1 MYSTLSFTPPSVHNG
16 VKVAKLKP
24 DSVAKEADRWKNALL
39 GCVYGLEPRFKKIE
53 RFALNRWKDQGML
66 FVHMIKENL
75 FLFLFDSEDS
85 KLQVLEGGPV
95 SFDRRPLIFKE
106 WGERMEMK
114 IDASFKTPIWI
125 NLPLLPWE
133 LWGVDSPSAIASK
146 SFGQTSI
153 Y

>member
-24 DSVAKEADRWKNALL
+24 DLVAKEADRWKNALL

-66 FVHMIKENL
+66 SVHMIKENL

-125 NLPLLPWE
+125 NLPLFPWE

-146 SFGQTSI
+146 SFGHTSI